1 MNIFVSVIISRNRR
15 PAAACAPLMTR
26 LPLGGKTRGGCPD
39 FPPDFP
45 PEFPPDFGPTFL
57 NRNFRVQTHPIL
69 PTPPDFRFQIR
80 VVPPEF
86 GRSEQIRVEN
96 RVENRVGDPIIGWKI
111 GWVTRFSTRFSTR
124 ICNKN
129 PVLGLLSNARVVS
142 KANWAEIYG
151 FKYGAFVH
159 EKNYFRKY
167 FRKYIRK

>member
-1 MNIFVSVIISRNRR
+1 MPPMNIFVSVIISRNRR
-15 PAAACAPLMTR
+15 PAAACAALMTR
-26 LPLGGKTRGGCPD
+26 RPLRGKTKIFGRGLGPLVDQSRLPD
-39 FPPDFP
+39 FG
-45 PEFPPDFGPTFL
+45 PDFGPTFL

-111 GWVTRFSTRFSTR
+111 GWVTRFSTRFWSR

-129 PVLGLLSNARVVS
+129 PLLYASDKIS
-142 KANWAEIYG
+142 
-151 FKYGAFVH
+151 
-159 EKNYFRKY
+159 
-167 FRKYIRK
+167 

>member
-1 MNIFVSVIISRNRR
+1 MPPMNIFVSVIISRNRR

-96 RVENRVGDPIIGWKI
+96 RVENRVGDPIFHPIFDPNLQQKPPIKFWISGRCEHPRGENFQICSSGCSRKFLIG
-111 GWVTRFSTRFSTR
+111 
-124 ICNKN
+124 
-129 PVLGLLSNARVVS
+129 
-142 KANWAEIYG
+142 
-151 FKYGAFVH
+151 
-159 EKNYFRKY
+159 
-167 FRKYIRK
+167 